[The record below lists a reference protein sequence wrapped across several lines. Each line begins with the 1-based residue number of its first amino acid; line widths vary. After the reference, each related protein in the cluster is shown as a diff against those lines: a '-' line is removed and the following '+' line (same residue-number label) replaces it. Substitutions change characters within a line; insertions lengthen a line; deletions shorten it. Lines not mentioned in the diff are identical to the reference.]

1 MVISKK
7 SCIFAIQK
15 RENMVRNRK
24 KTALVIG
31 KFMPFHKGHKELIEF
46 ASFHA
51 MFVKILVLG
60 NDKEPISI
68 EQRVNWIEDS
78 FESDYTLAS
87 EICVKGITY
96 DDSQLN
102 SSSESDIKS
111 SQEWCDFLKDELNDI
126 DVIVGSEMYVKYMA
140 EYSNKEYLFFDVERS
155 KIPISASKIKENPL
169 KYWDYLT
176 PAVKRTYAHHICICG
191 TESSGKTTLA
201 TALEKEFEYVT
212 MIPEIGRCLV
222 GNAMTCE
229 PSTLTAVL
237 SIHKTL
243 LKRVKQNPPTPIV
256 VWDTDNL
263 TTKSYMDFFGWEA
276 YTNDLPIAD
285 IYFFL
290 DNDIPYEKDVTRVD
304 ENVAKKLKN
313 NHLNIYNKEGVNLHI
328 LKNKVNVMDSMKQY
342 IKDAGDNITSNLWI
356 KK

>member
-1 MVISKK
+1 MNNKK
-7 SCIFAIQK
+7 I
-15 RENMVRNRK
+15 K
-24 KTALVIG
+24 KALVIG

-46 ASFHA
+46 ASNHA

-60 NDKEPISI
+60 NDNEPISI
-68 EQRVNWIEDS
+68 NQRVKWIEES
-78 FESDYTLAS
+78 FDADYTLTS
-87 EICVKGITY
+87 EFCVKGISY
-96 DDSQLN
+96 DSSKLD
-102 SSSESDIKS
+102 SSSESNLKS

-126 DVIVGSEMYVKYMA
+126 DVIVGSEIYIEYMA
-140 EYSNKEYLFFDVERS
+140 EYSKKEYLLFDVTRT
-155 KIPISASKIKENPL
+155 KVPISASKIKDNPL

-201 TALEKEFEYVT
+201 TALEKEFDYVT

-229 PSTLTAVL
+229 STTLTSVL

-243 LKRVKQNPPTPIV
+243 LKCVKHNPPTPIV

-263 TTKSYMDFFGWEA
+263 TTKSYMKFLGWDTYTSDF
-276 YTNDLPIAD
+276 PIAD

-290 DNDIPYEKDVTRVD
+290 DNDIPYEKDSTRVE
-304 ENVAKKLKN
+304 ENVAKELKN
-313 NHLNIYNKEGVNLHI
+313 NHLNIYKKEGVNLHI
-328 LKNKVNVMDSMKQY
+328 LKNKINVMDSMKQY
-342 IKDAGDNITSNLWI
+342 IKDIGDNITSNLL
-356 KK
+356 